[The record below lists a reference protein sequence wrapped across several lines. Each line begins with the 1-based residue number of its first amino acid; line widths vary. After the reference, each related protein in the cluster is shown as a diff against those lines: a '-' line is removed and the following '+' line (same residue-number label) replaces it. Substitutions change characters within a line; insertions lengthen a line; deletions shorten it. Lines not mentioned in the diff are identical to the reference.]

1 MNLKGKIE
9 RRTATMTTSNNMQV
23 EGYAAVFGKDAMLFE
38 SMDTGWK
45 YMERIAPNAFSG
57 TDMSDVVLNYN
68 HGEVGTILARTSNGT
83 LRLTPDEIGLRVD
96 ADIIDTTT
104 GIDVYKL
111 VKRGDLGKMS
121 FAFIVDEET
130 EIRDVENKTYNR
142 IITRIRKLYD
152 VSIVDFPAYEST
164 SVVARSDC
172 GLDIENIE
180 KKLKEEER
188 APAEQR
194 KRIFILTTF

>member
-68 HGEVGTILARTSNGT
+68 
-83 LRLTPDEIGLRVD
+83 
-96 ADIIDTTT
+96 
-104 GIDVYKL
+104 
-111 VKRGDLGKMS
+111 
-121 FAFIVDEET
+121 
-130 EIRDVENKTYNR
+130 VENKTYNR